1 VLPDAVDVAL
11 AGSAGDAEKI
21 PLTDFCNRPT
31 ARAPTEPLDSLAL
44 TRLATSSAKVEG
56 SVDAVPP
63 ASAVR
68 STLFR
73 HGAAKADSAR
83 GRGAPDRTGPTLRGR
98 VSASRRARR
107 STSDAPCRRLVRPA
121 RVSSFQT
128 ARTASTTSPSRD
140 AAFTTQS
147 AFHQQVPPRGLLAQ
161 DTEEPATV
169 LEALPPATR
178 LPAIP
183 LGLLLNIRRFPACA
197 APLHLFA
204 KKLHSLRPEA
214 CAPDGRQI
222 GLTACQLLQSLRFL
236 STTVDMTPTPQA
248 LPEVTPLHRF

>member
-1 VLPDAVDVAL
+1 MLPDAVDVAL
-11 AGSAGDAEKI
+11 AGSAGDAEKM

-128 ARTASTTSPSRD
+128 ARTVSTPPPSRD
-140 AAFTTQS
+140 AVFTIQS
-147 AFHQQVPPRGLLAQ
+147 AFHRQMPLATCLRRCEGARHRSRGVAAC
-161 DTEEPATV
+161 EPASGD
-169 LEALPPATR
+169 
-178 LPAIP
+178 P
-183 LGLLLNIRRFPACA
+183 LGLLLNFRQVPACA
-197 APLHLFA
+197 D
-204 KKLHSLRPEA
+204 SLRPSVKGLHHLGPEA
-214 CAPDGRQI
+214 HRPGR
-222 GLTACQLLQSLRFL
+222 SVEWMHRL
-236 STTVDMTPTPQA
+236 STSAIATVLEHDRGRDHHPASFAEGCPSA
-248 LPEVTPLHRF
+248 PR

>member
-11 AGSAGDAEKI
+11 AGSAGDAEKM

-83 GRGAPDRTGPTLRGR
+83 EKEFRTDRNYPAMACFCLSEGSTL
-98 VSASRRARR
+98 
-107 STSDAPCRRLVRPA
+107 DL
-121 RVSSFQT
+121 
-128 ARTASTTSPSRD
+128 
-140 AAFTTQS
+140 
-147 AFHQQVPPRGLLAQ
+147 
-161 DTEEPATV
+161 
-169 LEALPPATR
+169 
-178 LPAIP
+178 
-183 LGLLLNIRRFPACA
+183 
-197 APLHLFA
+197 
-204 KKLHSLRPEA
+204 
-214 CAPDGRQI
+214 
-222 GLTACQLLQSLRFL
+222 
-236 STTVDMTPTPQA
+236 
-248 LPEVTPLHRF
+248 